1 MLRRYSDVE
10 RIMELPAN
18 DGVQL
23 LSYALNKEQDDRLFM
38 RWIGQAQYQMS
49 FDEFKQSLIPVRID
63 TKKTMEQ
70 LDELM
75 ENTKWTKVPNQ
86 GW

>member
-1 MLRRYSDVE
+1 
-10 RIMELPAN
+10 MELPAN

-23 LSYALNKEQDDRLFM
+23 LSYAMNKEQDDRLFM

>member
-1 MLRRYSDVE
+1 
-10 RIMELPAN
+10 MELPAN